1 MTNRIIYLFVV
12 AAALAGCSRDAASWS
27 EPVDGEPVRFSA
39 SGASTRTSVEA
50 GTDGRLAISWTEGD
64 QVGIYGM
71 SNGHSIGNNYTYV
84 AAPFEE
90 EPSRCSFSAEDPS
103 KIFTWKYGTA
113 QGYYAY
119 YPYTSVEGRELSA
132 TTHPFSLPAAQTQS
146 GVNSPEHLARYGLL
160 TAQPVEIAASD
171 EAHGG
176 VQFNFANAFSIVE
189 LRLKMTADCPIDVV
203 PLKQIRLVAESGN
216 LAIPAGTIDLTVPIG
231 SDPELPVAVEQG
243 SAEVTLGF
251 DGEFEVGK
259 EEYVSAYL
267 LVAPG
272 SHAAGSVRL
281 ELTAIDNSTR
291 STTFSEAIAL
301 LPNHHYT
308 KTFDL
313 SLDEFEP
320 VDEFEAELPVLT
332 CKVGEP
338 LTVTMTGVADRV
350 DFWSGE
356 EGHDYA
362 YSEKDRMQEAD
373 MTTSFWMLLA
383 SGTQRTPLKV
393 KYSTDFDGTMT
404 EEGILAASWTDVT
417 AQFDL
422 STFIY
427 NGTDAEE
434 GVSASIP
441 PHNVGT
447 VDCSDWFAGENN
459 SCYIALFYHV
469 DQYDASY
476 VDPVTGTKGN
486 GRTYVYIHDM
496 WVRAQY
502 KSESSYTEIY
512 RQKYV
517 KNEEDPAYP
526 TVVFG
531 STFDDGDGTNPLNIY
546 SYTTSSYSY
555 PYVMRLG
562 STFRPTVEK
571 NSYIVLPRLERPEA
585 KNVGK
590 DQPFVVKAENDPVPA
605 SYEYV
610 FTQPGVYKVAVVGTS
625 QTLTGPKAI
634 VKQATVTVTAE

>member
-1 MTNRIIYLFVV
+1 MNRVMINRIVSIFTVAVV
-12 AAALAGCSRDAASWS
+12 LAGCSRDAASWS
-27 EPVDGEPVRFSA
+27 EPVSGEPVRFSA
-39 SGASTRTSVEA
+39 SGVSTRTSVEA
-50 GTDGRLAISWTEGD
+50 GTDGCLTISWAEGD

-71 SNGHSIGNNYTYV
+71 SDGRSIGNNYTYV
-84 AAPFEE
+84 SVPFEE

-103 KIFTWKYGTA
+103 KLFTWKHETA

-119 YPYTSVEGRELSA
+119 YPYTQVEGRELSA

-146 GVNSPEHLARYGLL
+146 AANSPEHLARYGLL

-176 VQFNFANAFSIVE
+176 VQFNFSNAFSIVE
-189 LRLKMTADCPIDVV
+189 LRLKMTADCPIETV

-216 LAIPAGTIDLTVPIG
+216 LAIPTGTIDLTVPIG
-231 SDPELPVAVEQG
+231 SDPELPVTVEEG
-243 SAEVTLGF
+243 SPEVVLGF
-251 DGEFEVGK
+251 DGSFEVGK
-259 EEYVSAYL
+259 EAYVSAYL

-281 ELTAIDNSTR
+281 ELTAIDNSIR
-291 STTFSEAIAL
+291 STTFSEAISL

-338 LTVTMTGVADRV
+338 LTINMKGMADQV

-362 YSEKDRMQEAD
+362 YSEKDRIQEAN
-373 MTTSFWMLLA
+373 MSMNFSMLLG
-383 SGTQRTPLKV
+383 SGTQRSPLTV

-404 EEGILAASWTDVT
+404 EEAVLAATWTDVT
-417 AQFDL
+417 SLFDL
-422 STFIY
+422 ATAIY
-427 NGTDAEE
+427 GTDITSE
-434 GVSASIP
+434 GITPTTP
-441 PHNVGT
+441 PHNVGN
-447 VDCSDWFAGENN
+447 VNCSDWFTGESN
-459 SCYIALFYHV
+459 SCYIALFYHI
-469 DQYDASY
+469 DKYDASY
-476 VDPVTGTKGN
+476 KDPVTGTAGN
-486 GRTYVYIHDM
+486 GRTFVYIHDM

-502 KSESSYTEIY
+502 KSEPTYTELY
-512 RQKYV
+512 RQEYV
-517 KNEEDPAYP
+517 DGETNPAYP
-526 TVVFG
+526 TVILG
-531 STFDDGDGTNPLNIY
+531 STFGDEDGSNPLRVFA
-546 SYTTSSYSY
+546 YTNY

-562 STFRPTVEK
+562 AAFRPSVEK
-571 NSYIVLPRLERPEA
+571 NSYLVLPRLERPAA

-590 DQPFVVKAENDPVPA
+590 DQPFVVKTANDPVPS

-610 FTQPGVYKVAVVGTS
+610 FTQPGTYEVVVVGVM
-625 QTLTGPKAI
+625 QTLAGPKEI
-634 VKQATVTVTAE
+634 VKEATVTVTAE